1 MVMGQP
7 EVVEELTRRGFTD
20 VTVVGRGGHA
30 VVYRAEQPAFG
41 RTVAVKVLTAADL
54 DPVAFERFERERK
67 ALGSM
72 SNHPN
77 ILTVYE
83 GGVTRSG
90 QAYLVTEYAPRGTL
104 GERLARRGPV
114 PWPEAVVT
122 GIKLAGALETAHRR
136 GVVHRDVKPENVLL
150 SDYGEPLLGDFGI
163 ARITGGFET
172 STAIIRA
179 SVAHVPPEV
188 LGGERPRPST
198 DVYSLASTLLTVI
211 WGRAPFFHEDEAVP
225 ELYDRIAREAPPDLR
240 TRGVPGAVCRVLER
254 GLAKRPSDRPPSA
267 LAFGEELQAA
277 QRALGQAVTTLPI
290 VTADGDANGS
300 RPPADAPPP
309 LRGVEPP
316 PAPLPSG
323 GAARPDRGPRRR
335 RSLRTIGVAALALA
349 LVAAVAAGV
358 LLRGD
363 DGDAVAVPADGVAVG
378 ADRLWVIDGTGD
390 GARLAA
396 FSLEDGRPLDEP
408 PEAPTGVAAV
418 AADGDSTWVLDD
430 GGAHRLSDEG
440 VGTSQP
446 LRGLPVALELD
457 GDRVWALDVV
467 DGDLMLDNFE
477 VDGGPEVL
485 EERVGPASEGARG
498 WRGALAVEDGEA
510 WVTRGRRTLARY
522 VPGARDLQEVEVDAD
537 VVDVAIDGPWAWA
550 ATADGRLL
558 RYDRTT
564 RDRAEVSVSRE
575 ALVEVV
581 AAAGVVWTV
590 DEAGDVRRVPEDA
603 TEARAALR
611 LDAGR
616 KVLAAPDD
624 GSAVYVVNLATGRV
638 DVLDPVSGRAD
649 AGRRIDLTA
658 GFS

>member
-20 VTVVGRGGHA
+20 VTAVGRGGHA

-122 GIKLAGALETAHRR
+122 GIKLAGAVETAHRR

-172 STAIIRA
+172 SSAIIRA

-225 ELYDRIAREAPPDLR
+225 QLYDRIAREAPPDLR

-316 PAPLPSG
+316 PTPPPS
-323 GAARPDRGPRRR
+323 AARVVRDPRRR
-335 RSLRTIGVAALALA
+335 RPLRTIGLAAAALALV
-349 LVAAVAAGV
+349 VAVVVAVV
-358 LLRGD
+358 VLRGD
-363 DGDAVAVPADGVAVG
+363 DGDAVEVPADGVAVG

-408 PEAPTGVAAV
+408 PEAPAGVAAV

-430 GGAHRLSDEG
+430 GGAHRLSDDG
-440 VGTSQP
+440 AGPRQP
-446 LRGLPVALELD
+446 VQGLPVALELD
-457 GDRVWALDVV
+457 GDRIWALDVV
-467 DGDLMLDNFE
+467 DEGLVLHSFD
-477 VDGGPEVL
+477 VDGSPEML
-485 EERVGPASEGARG
+485 EERVPASEGDRG
-498 WRGALAVEDGEA
+498 WQGALAVEGGEA
-510 WVTRGRRTLARY
+510 WVTGGGRTLARY
-522 VPGARDLQEVEVDAD
+522 VPGARDLAEVEADVD

-564 RDRAEVSVSRE
+564 LARTEVSVSRE

-581 AAAGVVWTV
+581 AAEGVVWTV

-616 KVLAAPDD
+616 KVLAAADD